1 MDFPVAIAIA
11 ALIVML
17 LPMKWSCVLCAF
29 LVVDYF
35 YVLATIPEGSLETDL
50 QRAMTIS
57 LTVFSVIALLVR
69 LCVFWSVFVYRNTPR
84 SSN

>member
-1 MDFPVAIAIA
+1 MALAVAIAIA
-11 ALIVML
+11 ALIAML

-35 YVLATIPEGSLETDL
+35 YVLASIPEGSLETDL
-50 QRAMTIS
+50 QRAATIS
-57 LTVFSVIALLVR
+57 LTVYSAIALLVR
-69 LCVFWSVFVYRNTPR
+69 LCVSWTVFVYMNTPR